1 MERIKMSFG
10 FGCMQTPMNGMGAIR
25 KKRSAW

>member
-10 FGCMQTPMNGMGAIR
+10 FGCMRFPMNGTGAIR